1 MVRTVRT
8 LSRARRAGAR
18 LTAPLVA
25 AGVAAAARAAGGAP
39 APPPAPDPGYV
50 VVVHAANPSS
60 ALPREQVARL
70 FLRKVKRWPS
80 GADAE
85 PVDLA
90 PAAPARDAFTRHVL
104 GKSVASVRAYWQQRI
119 FSGAEVPPPE
129 KAAEADALEFVRT
142 HPAGVGY
149 VSPAAGLPAGVRAL
163 PLSE

>member
-1 MVRTVRT
+1 MLRRFSRSPRTARVPRRRT
-8 LSRARRAGAR
+8 RLAALLVAVLGAR
-18 LTAPLVA
+18 P
-25 AGVAAAARAAGGAP
+25 AGGAAP
-39 APPPAPDPGYV
+39 APPRDPGYV
-50 VVVHAANPSS
+50 VVVHATNPSA

-80 GADAE
+80 GAAAE

-90 PAAPARDAFTRHVL
+90 PGAPARDAFTREVL
-104 GKSVASVRAYWQQRI
+104 GKSVATVRAYWQQRI

-142 HPAGVGY
+142 HPAAVGY
-149 VSPAAGLPAGVRAL
+149 VSTAAGLPAGVRTL